1 MVWFIRSQVLVPVCP
16 EVLSQG
22 VVPLSRCVVPL
33 SRSVCPEV
41 MSRGV
46 GPCRLLIFFF
56 SRREADS
63 ATGRGAGRTWLAVAV
78 LHVRVRGC
86 SSVSIVTCVS
96 GLVVCAG
103 CVRVWL
109 CGCARVCVIMAVRVG
124 CECWLCVL
132 AVQASVWVGA
142 SVDVGAWLG
151 HGEGERKLHA
161 NAVTVSPCA
170 LLMPT

>member
-1 MVWFIRSQVLVPVCP
+1 MARRYGKAVNVSGMVHKVPGSGPGNVSRGDPRCCP
-16 EVLSQG
+16 VM
-22 VVPLSRCVVPL
+22 LSRGVVPL

-86 SSVSIVTCVS
+86 SSVSIVTCPCPCWVS
-96 GLVVCAG
+96 VLGVCAG

-132 AVQASVWVGA
+132 AVQASVGCGCV
-142 SVDVGAWLG
+142 AWS
-151 HGEGERKLHA
+151 R
-161 NAVTVSPCA
+161 
-170 LLMPT
+170 